1 MHNRVV
7 TEGESGFRGTSRYE
21 IRKKLGQGGMG
32 VVYEAFDRER
42 KMVVALKTLARVS
55 PAAIYRFKQE
65 FRSLA
70 ALRHPNLVTLHDL
83 AHVDGR
89 WLFTMDL
96 VEGVDLMQHVRPS
109 ALSDTRS
116 VTVTGSPGVDWLDD
130 DVVRDRDADASAA
143 FDEVQLRKSLVQLA
157 QCLRT
162 IHDSGRIH
170 RDLKPSNVLVK
181 ADGQLV
187 LLDFGLVTH
196 LDRDDLASLQSAIVG
211 TPAYMAPEQASGD
224 VLTEAVDWYAVG
236 VMIYEA
242 LTGVRPFGGS
252 MVQLLTSKQS
262 SEPPPPSS
270 LIRGLPED
278 LDALCVSLLKRDPEA
293 RPTGDAV
300 VRRLTRVDAEATV
313 PPSRRRS
320 LIGRDVELASLA
332 RAYESAEGAHVVE
345 IRGPAG
351 MGRTALLRAFL
362 SRLGDDAVVLAG
374 RCHQHEAVPY
384 KAFDAAIDALS
395 RHLRQLDQDEV
406 GRLLPL
412 GIGALV
418 RIFPVLERV
427 PAIARAQGSMTES
440 PDAHTFRRRAFGA
453 LSELFTN
460 LGTSRRVVLVI
471 DDLHWGDDDSA
482 VLFEELFSHPCP
494 PLLLV
499 ASYRSTDR
507 QSPLVKAIESPTL
520 RQRVAATWSTI
531 DLEPL
536 APPDA
541 ERLALSLLEQPDVA
555 AQVARESHGV
565 PLLVV
570 ELARH
575 AADDTTTPP
584 TLEELLE
591 RRILALP
598 RPGRAL
604 LEVLALAAAPML
616 LPVARRAA
624 ASANDRA
631 PDTRV
636 VAELSALFLLRSSW
650 YRGQASLDIF
660 SDHVR
665 RAVLRTLPPEG
676 HRQTHTRLARALEE
690 ALAPPEVVAH
700 HREHAGERRD
710 ATLLFVHAG
719 ESAMRSL
726 AFHRAAR
733 FFARAYALLPPP
745 PDGPRAAL
753 DRGLLVERLGD
764 ALAASGRSAE
774 AGRRYL
780 EASRLSG
787 TRRDGL
793 DLRRLAAE
801 HLMRSG
807 HIDEGLA
814 AVDGVL
820 AEVGLSLPG
829 SPRRALVDVV
839 WQRARLR
846 LRGLEATDVTEL
858 SDKERRKMDA
868 CWSVAVGLSMADT
881 IVGADFH
888 ARHLLLALDSGDPSR
903 VARALALEAAHVGST
918 GHDRQ
923 QRAAELLDHVDA
935 LARHLEDPRVFGLA
949 KLMRGC
955 TALFNAEWRGAVA
968 LTDEAT
974 VLFRE
979 QCIDVAWELAS
990 AQRFHHVALYYL
1002 GELDE
1007 LSRRVP
1013 IAMAD
1018 ARSRGDRFAESC
1030 AGSGS
1035 SAVVW
1040 LRERDVDAAKRFLD
1054 EEPKRW
1060 GTSRFALQHLLA
1072 LQGQTLVDLYAG
1084 DPGAARTRLLEA
1096 WPRMKS
1102 SHILRVQL
1110 LRQTM
1115 LGLRAKTAIAAAKS
1129 PADLDAAESDA
1140 LKLAREGL
1148 ASSSGLATL
1157 LVAGVRALHDP
1168 PKAVELYRAAIVE
1181 LERAGMA
1188 LYVAAARA
1196 RLGELLGG
1204 DEGMTLRSRADRYM
1218 LGQRIAEPDRFV
1230 AMLAP

>member
-1 MHNRVV
+1 M
-7 TEGESGFRGTSRYE
+7 TEGATGFRGTSRYE

-42 KMVVALKTLARVS
+42 AMVVALKTLSRVS
-55 PAAIYRFKQE
+55 PAAIYRLKQE

-70 ALRHPNLVTLHDL
+70 ALRHDNLVTLYDL

-96 VEGVDLMQHVRPS
+96 VEGVDWMQYVRPR
-109 ALSDTRS
+109 ALSPGRHA
-116 VTVTGSPGVDWLDD
+116 TVTGSAGLDWLDD
-130 DVVRDRDADASAA
+130 DVVGDRDAEASAA
-143 FDEVQLRKSLVQLA
+143 FDEERLRSALVQLSR
-157 QCLRT
+157 CLRT

-170 RDLKPSNVLVK
+170 RDLKPSNILVRD
-181 ADGQLV
+181 DGRVV

-196 LDRDDLASLQSAIVG
+196 LDRDDQASLQSTIVG
-211 TPAYMAPEQASGD
+211 TPAYMAPEQASGEI
-224 VLTEAVDWYAVG
+224 LTEAVDWYAVG

-270 LIRGLPED
+270 LIRGLPDD
-278 LDALCVSLLKRDPEA
+278 LDALCVSLLRREPAA
-293 RPTGDAV
+293 RPTGDEV
-300 VRRLTRVDAEATV
+300 LRGLTRADHGAEVGV

-320 LIGRDVELASLA
+320 LVGRDRELAALA
-332 RAYESAEGAHVVE
+332 RAYESREGAHVVALE
-345 IRGPAG
+345 SPAG

-362 SRLGDDAVVLAG
+362 SRLGDGAVVLAG
-374 RCHQHEAVPY
+374 SCQQHEAVPY

-395 RHLRQLDQDEV
+395 RHLRQLDQDDV
-406 GRLLPL
+406 RGILPP

-427 PAIARAQGSMTES
+427 PAIADSRDSTDES
-440 PDAHTFRRRAFGA
+440 PDVHTFRRRAFGA
-453 LSELFTN
+453 LSELFTR
-460 LGTSRRVVLVI
+460 LGDKRRVVLVI
-471 DDLHWGDDDSA
+471 DDLHFGDRDSA
-482 VLFEELFSHPCP
+482 VLLEELLRPPCP

-507 QSPLVKAIESPTL
+507 QSPLVQAIESPAL
-520 RQRVAATWSTI
+520 RQRLAATWSTMV
-531 DLEPL
+531 LSPL
-536 APPDA
+536 APSEA
-541 ERLALSLLEQPDVA
+541 HHLAASLLEPGAADVA
-555 AQVARESHGV
+555 AQIARESHGV

-575 AADDTTTPP
+575 ATADATAAP
-584 TLEELLE
+584 TLEELLD
-591 RRILALP
+591 RRILALSLP
-598 RPGRAL
+598 ERAL
-604 LEVLALAAAPML
+604 LEVLALAAAPL
-616 LPVARRAA
+616 RLSVARRAA
-624 ASANDRA
+624 SSSSGQA

-636 VAELSALFLLRSSW
+636 IAELSAQHLLRSSW
-650 YRGQASLDIF
+650 YRGVASLDIF

-665 RAVLRTLPPEG
+665 RAVQRSLPPEG

-690 ALAPPEVVAH
+690 AEAPPEIVAH
-700 HREHAGERRD
+700 HREHAGERGD
-710 ATLLFVHAG
+710 AALLLAHAG

-733 FFARAYALLPPP
+733 FFERAHGLLPSSAP
-745 PDGPRAAL
+745 
-753 DRGLLVERLGD
+753 DRGLLLERLGD

-780 EASRLSG
+780 EASGESG

-793 DLRRLAAE
+793 DLQRLAAE

-846 LRGLEATDVTEL
+846 LRGLEATDITEL
-858 SDKERRKMDA
+858 SERERRKMDA

-923 QRAAELLDHVDA
+923 QRARELLDHVDA
-935 LARHLEDPRVFGLA
+935 LAERLRDPRVLGLA

-955 TALFNAEWRGAVA
+955 MALFTAEWQSALI

-974 VLFRE
+974 TVFRE
-979 QCIDVAWELAS
+979 RCSDVAWELAS
-990 AQRFHHVALYYL
+990 AQRFNHVALYYL
-1002 GELDE
+1002 GEIDE

-1013 IAMAD
+1013 AAMAD

-1040 LRERDVDAAKRFLD
+1040 LAGRDVDSAKRFLG
-1054 EEPKRW
+1054 EEPERW
-1060 GTSRFALQHLLA
+1060 GTTRFALQHLLA
-1072 LQGQTLVDLYAG
+1072 LQGLTLVDLYAG
-1084 DPGAARTRLLEA
+1084 DAAAARARLLDA

-1115 LGLRAKTAIAAAKS
+1115 LGLRAKTAVAAAKS
-1129 PADLDAAESDA
+1129 PADLDAAERDA
-1140 LKLAREGL
+1140 HKLAREGL

-1157 LVAGVRALHDP
+1157 IVAGVRALHDP
-1168 PKAVELYRAAIVE
+1168 ANAVPLYHTAIVE
-1181 LERAGMA
+1181 LERAKMA
-1188 LYVAAARA
+1188 LHAAAARA

-1204 DEGMTLRSRADRYM
+1204 DEGSALSSEARRYM
-1218 LGQRIAEPDRFV
+1218 QRQRIAEPDRFV